1 MASPLTT
8 HRRHKCRRPTAQKDQ
23 PDRQYGNVHH
33 GSAPNGY
40 ARKSL
45 FMVGQDKRG
54 NWVVQDQKGMC
65 GGLFISREA
74 ALRYVRSENGFQPR
88 AVVMVSGGFELDMNR
103 NVGGVLRPENASDL
117 ASRRRIA

>member
-1 MASPLTT
+1 MTQDKQSEPPSWL
-8 HRRHKCRRPTAQKDQ
+8 RP
-23 PDRQYGNVHH
+23 P
-33 GSAPNGY
+33 
-40 ARKSL
+40 L

>member
-1 MASPLTT
+1 
-8 HRRHKCRRPTAQKDQ
+8 
-23 PDRQYGNVHH
+23 
-33 GSAPNGY
+33 
-40 ARKSL
+40 
-45 FMVGQDKRG
+45 MVGQDKRG